1 MNAQVEHS
9 LKRIR
14 KTMETLQALDL
25 TSLKIVDPAELEVKT
40 EPMNLTVG
48 MTAANFQAP
57 RLDLNGLRVKL
68 PGRPEIYLIDQGYRR
83 WIPNPATF
91 NNLFRNWN
99 GIVEEISITSIP
111 QGQNISSGAVLARA
125 YGTAPVYL
133 VDRGLKRWIT
143 SPAAMDRYNFS
154 WDRIYQ
160 VPNILL
166 DSIPTGANIDA

>member
-1 MNAQVEHS
+1 
-9 LKRIR
+9 
-14 KTMETLQALDL
+14 METLQTIDL
-25 TSLKIVDPAELEVKT
+25 ENLHTVDPTELEVQT
-40 EPMNLTVG
+40 EPMVLSVG
-48 MTAANFQAP
+48 MTPASFLAP
-57 RLDLNGLRVKL
+57 RPDLNGLRVKL

-111 QGQNISSGAVLARA
+111 TSQNISSGAILARA

-133 VDRGLKRWIT
+133 VDQGLKRWIT

-154 WDRIYQ
+154 WERVYE
-160 VPNILL
+160 VPSILL
-166 DSIPTGANIDA
+166 NSIPSGANINA